1 MKLPENKVELVK
13 RGNKVVYDLGDKI
26 VKVFNETK
34 PLSDVFNEALN
45 LARINECGI
54 RSPQVLQVSEIE
66 NGGGWAMETTKIPGT
81 VMAERMQAEPGH
93 FYEYLE
99 QFVDLL
105 IEIHSYRCQQLNRQK
120 DKYSRMIKSLD
131 GIDGTTRYNLLER
144 LDGMKKDTRVCH
156 GDFNPTNIIIG
167 EDGKLYVC
175 DWAHATQGEPAADA
189 AMTYLLLSIQDKQQ
203 ADTFL
208 EMYCNRSGT
217 PMQVVRQWMPVVAA
231 SELARNREGQDR
243 DALLSWVDVVDYQ

>member
-81 VMAERMQAEPGH
+81 VMAEKMQAEPGH

-105 IEIHSYRCQQLNRQK
+105 
-120 DKYSRMIKSLD
+120 IKSLD

-144 LDGMKKDTRVCH
+144 LDGMKKDTCVCH

-208 EMYCNRSGT
+208 EMYCDRSST